1 MITVICV
8 STKIYSATLVLSGI
22 LLYELHAPLMVRI
35 SRQLVSKSALR
46 LTLKKIITCLRE
58 SEQALKFECKN
69 TQEGQMAE
77 AARQA
82 LKEVYQWERIV
93 GKLRD

>member
-35 SRQLVSKSALR
+35 SRQSVSKLALR